1 MRRPRRRRS
10 LLLLVGSLLVPT
22 LLLCLLGLKL
32 LRDFTTITRNFRTEY
47 GDYIA
52 RVSASRVE
60 NALWEQE
67 QLNMVAARLD
77 PPLDGHE
84 VPAFLKRFGR
94 EEYPYYLMPFFVA
107 PEGLVQYSQV
117 DLKRT
122 QEFRPLPHWILDPVL
137 KMLEQ
142 NPGRPSGLMHLA
154 APDSMTPEQVTF
166 FNIHDSSGNLLGAL
180 GFIWDLSVVQRSE
193 GIFARALEQPLSDPN
208 VFKSFIFLGGPGRT
222 PTDPRSRGIV
232 ISLLDNHGVPFYTSA
247 SVETAD
253 TIRTVQKNR
262 FIAERHFARLLPF
275 YEVGVELRE
284 DRFGSWVASVVRTN
298 VALIALFFLF
308 TVAAVL
314 FALRFLIHELEL
326 AELKSTLVSNV
337 SHELRTPLALIRLFS
352 ETLEMG
358 RAPDPEK
365 AKEFLRIIH
374 KESER
379 LTHLIDNVLDL
390 NRIEQGRK
398 SYTMQPTDLAGVVRE
413 TLEAYRFQLQQQG
426 FSVESRIADNLPP
439 ISADPDALTQALLNL
454 IDNAIKYS
462 PDRKALSVELERQ
475 DGEALISV
483 EDHGV
488 GIPEREQDKIFDMFY
503 RVERGLVHSVKGS
516 GLGLSLV
523 KHIVEAHGGRILVTS
538 RPGEGSRFSI
548 VLPLTNGGSPEDM
561 RNSAP

>member
-1 MRRPRRRRS
+1 MKRPRRRGS
-10 LLLLVGSLLVPT
+10 LLILAASLLVPT

-32 LRDFTTITRNFRTEY
+32 LRDFTTITRDFRAEY

-52 RVSASRVE
+52 RIAAASVE
-60 NALWEQE
+60 DAFWEQE

-77 PPLDGHE
+77 PPRDAQE

-94 EEYPYYLMPFFVA
+94 EEYPYYLLPFFVA
-107 PEGLVQYSQV
+107 PEGLVQYLQV

-122 QEFRPLPHWILDPVL
+122 QPFRPLPAWTLEPVL
-137 KMLEQ
+137 TMLEQ
-142 NPGRPSGLMHLA
+142 KPSRPSGLMHIA
-154 APDSMTPEQVTF
+154 APDSFPPEQVTF
-166 FNIHDSSGNLLGAL
+166 FNIHDPSGKLLGAL
-180 GFIWDLSVVQRSE
+180 GFVWDLSVIKRSE
-193 GIFARALEQPLSDPN
+193 GIFARVLEQPFSDPS
-208 VFKSFIFLGGPGRT
+208 VFRSFVFLGGPGE
-222 PTDPRSRGIV
+222 TDARSRGVV
-232 ISLLDNHGVPFYTSA
+232 ISLLDHRGVPFYTSA
-247 SVETAD
+247 PAD
-253 TIRTVQKNR
+253 QADSTRLEAR
-262 FIAERHFARLLPF
+262 FIARRHFTRLLPF

-284 DRFGSWVASVVRTN
+284 DRFGSWVTSVVRTN
-298 VALIALFFLF
+298 LALIALLFLF
-308 TVAAVL
+308 TLAAVA
-314 FALRFLIHELEL
+314 FALRLLVHELEL

-352 ETLEMG
+352 ETLELG

-374 KESER
+374 KESQR

-398 SYTMQPTDLAGVVRE
+398 TYTLRPTDLATVVRE
-413 TLEAYRFQLQQQG
+413 TLEAYRFQLQEQG
-426 FSVESRIADNLPP
+426 FSVRSRIAENVPP
-439 ISADPDALTQALLNL
+439 VSADADALTQALLNL

-462 PDRKALSVELERQ
+462 PERKSLAVELERR

-483 EDHGV
+483 EDQGV

-548 VLPLTNGGSPEDM
+548 VLPLQNGGADT
-561 RNSAP
+561 APLEVPAP

>member
-1 MRRPRRRRS
+1 MKRPRRRGS
-10 LLLLVGSLLVPT
+10 LLILAASLLVPT

-32 LRDFTTITRNFRTEY
+32 LHDFTTITRNFRTEY

-77 PPLDGHE
+77 PPQDARE

-107 PEGLVQYSQV
+107 PEGLIQYSQV
-117 DLKRT
+117 DLNRT
-122 QEFRPLPHWILDPVL
+122 QAFRPLPHWILEPVL

-142 NPGRPSGLMHLA
+142 NPFRPSGLMHLA
-154 APDSMTPEQVTF
+154 APDSLPPEQVTF
-166 FNIHDSSGNLLGAL
+166 FNIHDSSGKLLGAL
-180 GFIWDLSVVQRSE
+180 GFIWDLSVIQRSE
-193 GIFARALEQPLSDPN
+193 GIFARALEQPMSDPS
-208 VFKSFIFLGGPGRT
+208 VFKSFIFLGGPGGR
-222 PTDPRSRGIV
+222 TDPRSRGIV
-232 ISLLDNHGVPFYTSA
+232 ISLLDDHGVPFYTSA
-247 SVETAD
+247 SAPGD
-253 TIRTVQKNR
+253 TTKAGRG
-262 FIAERHFARLLPF
+262 FIAERHFSRLLSF

-284 DRFGSWVASVVRTN
+284 DRFGSWVTSVVRTN
-298 VALIALFFLF
+298 LALIGLFFLF
-308 TVAAVL
+308 TVTAVA
-314 FALRFLIHELEL
+314 FALRLLVHELEL

-352 ETLEMG
+352 ETLELG
-358 RAPDPEK
+358 RVADPEK

-398 SYTMQPTDLAGVVRE
+398 TYTMRPTNLAEVVRE

-426 FSVESRIADNLPP
+426 FAVHSRIADNLPP
-439 ISADPDALTQALLNL
+439 VSADPDALTQALLNL

-462 PDRKALSVELERQ
+462 PEQKSLSVELERR

-523 KHIVEAHGGRILVTS
+523 KHIVEAHGGRIQVTS

-548 VLPLTNGGSPEDM
+548 VLPLTNGG
-561 RNSAP
+561 

>member
-1 MRRPRRRRS
+1 MRRPRRR
-10 LLLLVGSLLVPT
+10 GSLLFLSASLLIPT

-32 LRDFTTITRNFRTEY
+32 LRDFTNITRNFRTEY

-52 RVSASRVE
+52 RVSAARVE

-77 PPLDGHE
+77 PPEDAHE
-84 VPAFLKRFGR
+84 VPKYLKRFGR
-94 EEYPYYLMPFFVA
+94 EEYPYYLLPFFVA

-122 QEFRPLPHWILDPVL
+122 QRFRPLPAWILEPVL

-142 NPGRPSGLMHLA
+142 NPKRLSGLIHVA
-154 APDSMTPEQVTF
+154 APDSLPPEQVTF
-166 FNIHDSSGNLLGAL
+166 FNLHDSSGKLLGAL

-193 GIFARALEQPLSDPN
+193 GIFARALEQPFRDPS
-208 VFKSFIFLGGPGRT
+208 VFKSFIFLGGPGGT
-222 PTDPRSRGIV
+222 TDPRSRGIV
-232 ISLLDNHGVPFYTSA
+232 ISLLDDRGVPFYASA
-247 SVETAD
+247 PSEEGASPATGQGP
-253 TIRTVQKNR
+253 RL
-262 FIAERHFARLLPF
+262 IAQRHFSRLLPF

-298 VALIALFFLF
+298 LALIGLLFLF
-308 TVAAVL
+308 TLAAIA
-314 FALRFLIHELEL
+314 FALKLLAHELEL

-398 SYTMQPTDLAGVVRE
+398 TYTMQPTNLAEVVRE

-426 FSVESRIADNLPP
+426 FSVASRIAENVPP
-439 ISADPDALTQALLNL
+439 ISADADALTQALLNL

-462 PDRKALSVELERQ
+462 PERKSLSVELERR

-483 EDHGV
+483 EDQGV

-548 VLPLTNGGSPEDM
+548 VLPLNNGGSPQPMETVA
-561 RNSAP
+561 S

>member
-1 MRRPRRRRS
+1 MKRPRRRGS
-10 LLLLVGSLLVPT
+10 LLFLAASLLVPT
-22 LLLCLLGLKL
+22 FLLCLLGLKL
-32 LRDFTTITRNFRTEY
+32 LRDFTTITSNFRTEY

-77 PPLDGHE
+77 PPQNAHE

-107 PEGLVQYSQV
+107 PEGLIQYSQV

-122 QEFRPLPHWILDPVL
+122 QAFRPLPHWILDPVL
-137 KMLEQ
+137 GILDQ
-142 NPGRPSGLMHLA
+142 NPSRPSGLMHIA
-154 APDSMTPEQVTF
+154 APDSLPPEQVTF
-166 FNIHDSSGNLLGAL
+166 FNLQDSSGELLGAV

-193 GIFARALEQPLSDPN
+193 GIFARALEQPLSDPS
-208 VFKSFIFLGGPGRT
+208 VFKSFIFLGGPGGK
-222 PTDPRSRGIV
+222 TDPRSRGIV

-247 SVETAD
+247 SSAPGD
-253 TIRTVQKNR
+253 TTRAGRGNR

-284 DRFGSWVASVVRTN
+284 DRFGSWVTSVVRTN
-298 VALIALFFLF
+298 LALIGLFFLF
-308 TVAAVL
+308 TVGAVA
-314 FALRFLIHELEL
+314 FALRLLVHELEL

-352 ETLEMG
+352 ETLELG

-365 AKEFLRIIH
+365 EKEFLRIIN

-398 SYTMQPTDLAGVVRE
+398 TYTMRPTNLAEVVRE
-413 TLEAYRFQLQQQG
+413 TLEAYQFQLQQKG
-426 FSVESRIADNLPP
+426 FAVQSRIADVPP
-439 ISADPDALTQALLNL
+439 VSADADALTQALLNL

-462 PDRKALSVELERQ
+462 PQQKSLSVELERR

-483 EDHGV
+483 QDQGV

-523 KHIVEAHGGRILVTS
+523 KHIVEAHGGRIQVTS

-548 VLPLTNGGSPEDM
+548 VLPLTNGGSSEGPGAE
-561 RNSAP
+561 S

>member
-1 MRRPRRRRS
+1 MKRPRRRGS
-10 LLLLVGSLLVPT
+10 LLILAASLLVPT
-22 LLLCLLGLKL
+22 LLLCLVGLKL
-32 LRDFTTITRNFRTEY
+32 VRDFTTITRNFRVEY

-67 QLNMVAARLD
+67 QLNMVAARLN
-77 PPLDGHE
+77 PPQDAHE

-107 PEGLVQYSQV
+107 PEGLIQYSQV

-122 QEFRPLPHWILDPVL
+122 QAFRPLPQWILEPVL

-142 NPGRPSGLMHLA
+142 NPFRPSGLMHLA
-154 APDSMTPEQVTF
+154 APDSLLPEQVTF
-166 FNIHDSSGNLLGAL
+166 FNLHDSSGNLLGAL

-193 GIFARALEQPLSDPN
+193 GIFARALEQPLSDPS
-208 VFKSFIFLGGPGRT
+208 VFKSFIFLGGPGGR
-222 PTDPRSRGIV
+222 TDPRSRGIV

-247 SVETAD
+247 STAPRD
-253 TIRTVQKNR
+253 TTEAGRGTR
-262 FIAERHFARLLPF
+262 FIAERHFSRLLPF

-298 VALIALFFLF
+298 LALIGLFFLF
-308 TVAAVL
+308 TVAAVA
-314 FALRFLIHELEL
+314 FALRLLVHELEL

-352 ETLEMG
+352 ETLELG

-398 SYTMQPTDLAGVVRE
+398 TYSMRPTDLAEVVRE

-426 FSVESRIADNLPP
+426 FAVQSRIADNLPP

-462 PDRKALSVELERQ
+462 PEKKSLSVELERR

-523 KHIVEAHGGRILVTS
+523 KHIVEAHGGRIQVTS

-548 VLPLTNGGSPEDM
+548 VLPLTNGGSPESTG
-561 RNSAP
+561 RAAS

>member
-1 MRRPRRRRS
+1 MKRPRRRGS
-10 LLLLVGSLLVPT
+10 LLILAASLLVPT

-32 LRDFTTITRNFRTEY
+32 LRDFTTITRNFRSEY

-67 QLNMVAARLD
+67 QLNMVAARLN
-77 PPLDGHE
+77 PPQDARE
-84 VPAFLKRFGR
+84 VPAYLKRFGR
-94 EEYPYYLMPFFVA
+94 DEYPYYLMPFFVA

-122 QEFRPLPHWILDPVL
+122 QAFRPLPHWILDPVL

-142 NPGRPSGLMHLA
+142 TPYRPSGLMHLA
-154 APDSMTPEQVTF
+154 APDSLPPEQVTF
-166 FNIHDSSGNLLGAL
+166 FNLHDPSGNLLGAL
-180 GFIWDLSVVQRSE
+180 GFVWDLSVVQRSE
-193 GIFARALEQPLSDPN
+193 GIFARALEQPMSDPS
-208 VFKSFIFLGGPGRT
+208 VFKSFIFLGGPGQR
-222 PTDPRSRGIV
+222 TDPRSRGIV
-232 ISLLDNHGVPFYTSA
+232 ISLLDNHGLPFYTSA
-247 SVETAD
+247 STAIAD
-253 TIRTVQKNR
+253 TTRAAQNR
-262 FIAERHFARLLPF
+262 FIAERHFSRLLPF

-298 VALIALFFLF
+298 LALIGLFFLF
-308 TVAAVL
+308 TVAAVG
-314 FALRFLIHELEL
+314 FALRLLVHELEL

-358 RAPDPEK
+358 RAPNPEK
-365 AKEFLRIIH
+365 AKEFLRIIN

-398 SYTMQPTDLAGVVRE
+398 TYSMRPIDLAEVVRE
-413 TLEAYRFQLQQQG
+413 TLDAYQFQLQQQG
-426 FSVESRIADNLPP
+426 FSVESRIADNVPP

-462 PDRKALSVELERQ
+462 SERKSLSVELERR
-475 DGEALISV
+475 DGEAFISV
-483 EDHGV
+483 QDQGV

-538 RPGEGSRFSI
+538 HPGEGSRFSI
-548 VLPLTNGGSPEDM
+548 VLPLTNGGGSQPLESP
-561 RNSAP
+561 RS